1 MNSATLS
8 SSPTPETIF
17 PSSDQRRKL
26 GKQKGPPACVRRL
39 AQQVRGV
46 ELLVKVPTPPKGQ
59 LDFPHPCPLT
69 DRESQ
74 THRCQVRHFY
84 PPVPG
89 SHPRPLVDIRSQFP
103 GHRADRYCHRAF
115 TLASFLFYH
124 DHTVTQG
131 LRMCQVLRAK
141 YVGLYLRV
149 LRGFG
154 TGHAWATQL
163 RPHARLPFPLLSRI
177 PGRAAGTPG

>member
-1 MNSATLS
+1 MRFDTH
-8 SSPTPETIF
+8 IF
-17 PSSDQRRKL
+17 PVADHCRKL

-46 ELLVKVPTPPKGQ
+46 ELLVKVPGPPEGQ

-74 THRCQVRHFY
+74 THPCQVRQGY

-89 SHPRPLVDIRSQFP
+89 SHPHPLVDIRSQFLA
-103 GHRADRYCHRAF
+103 HRADRYCHRAF

-124 DHTVTQG
+124 DYTVTQG

-154 TGHAWATQL
+154 TAYAFASHLHPQTG
-163 RPHARLPFPLLSRI
+163 PRLPLLSRI